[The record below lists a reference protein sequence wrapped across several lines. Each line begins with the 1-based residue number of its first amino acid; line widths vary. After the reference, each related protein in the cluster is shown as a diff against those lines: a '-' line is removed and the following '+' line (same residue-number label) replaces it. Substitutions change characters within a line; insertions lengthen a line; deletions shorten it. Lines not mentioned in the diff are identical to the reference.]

1 MTDVMAWIGLGSN
14 LDDPLRQVNTG
25 LVELDRLPQSRLQA
39 CSGLYRSAPMGPQD
53 QPDYINAVASVK
65 TALSAEALL
74 EALQTI
80 EQAHRRIRHEHWGPR
95 TLDLDILLY
104 GDKVIDAPLL
114 RVPHPGLAERNF
126 VLVPLAEIAAQ
137 LSVPGLGAVQVLCGA
152 VSNEGLERVADAEWH
167 GTASDPDV
175 SG

>member
-1 MTDVMAWIGLGSN
+1 MTDVVAWIGLGSN

-25 LVELDRLPQSRLQA
+25 LVELDRLSQSRLLA

-53 QPDYINAVASVK
+53 QPDYINAVASVE
-65 TALSAEALL
+65 TALSAEGLL
-74 EALQTI
+74 EALQAI

-104 GDKVIDAPLL
+104 GDKVVDTPLL
-114 RVPHPGLAERNF
+114 NVPHPGLAERNF
-126 VLVPLAEIAAQ
+126 VLVPLAEIAPQ
-137 LSVPGLGAVQVLCGA
+137 LSVPGLGRLSLLLEAVN
-152 VSNEGLERVADAEWH
+152 NEGLERVADAEWH
-167 GTASDPDV
+167 GTVPDPDV